1 MATEVTLRDVLD
13 RIDRFEQD
21 NTAQHK
27 ELAEGIAGMR
37 GEWGLFKWVVGI
49 FLAPM
54 PRTSRPMRCSR
65 CSPTDPSYPSPAV
78 RAADPPATS
87 LSNG

>member
-21 NTAQHK
+21 NASQHK
-27 ELAEGIAGMR
+27 ELAESIAGMR

-49 FLAPM
+49 FVAPM
-54 PRTSRPMRCSR
+54 SVAISGVAAYSLFQVLTS
-65 CSPTDPSYPSPAV
+65 
-78 RAADPPATS
+78 
-87 LSNG
+87 